1 MEADG
6 RFDSGKCG
14 KGLIFI
20 ITIGPTDR
28 FIEYKDVSIQHV
40 FFYFFYGI
48 IEDRFTTGEYKY
60 L

>member
-1 MEADG
+1 METDG
-6 RFDSGKCG
+6 RFDSEKCG
-14 KGLIFI
+14 KGFIFI

-48 IEDRFTTGEYKY
+48 IEDRFTTGEEKY

>member
-6 RFDSGKCG
+6 RFDSGKCEER
-14 KGLIFI
+14 LIFL

-48 IEDRFTTGEYKY
+48 IEDRFTTGE
-60 L
+60 

>member
-20 ITIGPTDR
+20 ITIGSIDT
-28 FIEYKDVSIQHV
+28 IEYRESP
-40 FFYFFYGI
+40 GI
-48 IEDRFTTGEYKY
+48 SCFQGFLAINRYKKK
-60 L
+60 LSD